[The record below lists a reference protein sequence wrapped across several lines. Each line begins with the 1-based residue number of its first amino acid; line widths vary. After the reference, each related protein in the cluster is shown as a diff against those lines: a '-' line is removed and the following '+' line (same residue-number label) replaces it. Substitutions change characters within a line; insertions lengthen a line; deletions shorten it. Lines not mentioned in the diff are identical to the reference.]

1 MIIYGDFNL
10 NLSNRKNKKM
20 IEKLEAFLHTKQL
33 FLHRTGQPTRQ
44 EIKYKRVTKTQVDF
58 FISSFQNEKILAI
71 NSISRDPEIRG
82 SDHFPIQIQIQL
94 EDAPELT

>member
-1 MIIYGDFNL
+1 MVIYGDFNL

-44 EIKYKRVTKTQVDF
+44 EMKYKRVTKTQVDF
-58 FISSFQNEKILAI
+58 FISSFQNDKILSVS
-71 NSISRDPEIRG
+71 SIQKEPEMRG
-82 SDHFPIQIQIQL
+82 SDHFPIQMVI
-94 EDAPELT
+94 